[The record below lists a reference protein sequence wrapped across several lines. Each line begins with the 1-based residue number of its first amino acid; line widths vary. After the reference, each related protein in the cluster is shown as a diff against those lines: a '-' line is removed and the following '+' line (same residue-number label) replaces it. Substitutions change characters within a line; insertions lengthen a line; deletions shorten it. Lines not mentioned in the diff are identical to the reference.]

1 MARPKRKIPE
11 TPEDIE
17 KRIKEEREAEKL
29 AKEEQQEIV
38 RRAVGKS
45 GKEPRPGET
54 AQ

>member
-1 MARPKRKIPE
+1 MARPEKKTPE

-17 KRIKEEREAEKL
+17 KKIKEEREIEKL
-29 AKEEQQEIV
+29 SKEEQQEIV
-38 RRAVGKS
+38 RRAVGKG